1 MSRVLVCLSDYPREL
16 LEGWVAGTDVE
27 VVTAPAGADMSAML
41 PDLAR
46 AEMVIGD
53 AARRFPLSG
62 EVLAQMTRCRLVF
75 HPAVGLDG
83 VIDLDAAAQQGIEV
97 RSAPAYNADA
107 VADWTLMAMLLGL
120 RGGVAA
126 DRDMRARGWHRRALG
141 RELGAVTVG
150 IVGYGAIGRGVRRR
164 LAGFGPAVLV
174 TDEREVTDAVG
185 QEVEQ
190 TSLEALLQRADVVTL
205 HAPLLPSTRGM
216 ISAERLA
223 SMREGSVLVN
233 AARGGLV
240 DEAALAAA
248 LAVGRP
254 ATAVLD
260 VFETEPLPSTSPLY
274 GLANVVL
281 SPHVAA
287 GTEQARQR
295 VRALVGDAVR
305 QRFGES

>member
-1 MSRVLVCLSDYPREL
+1 MSTVLVCLSDYPAEL
-16 LEGWVAGTDVE
+16 LASWVAGTDAE
-27 VVTAPAGADMSAML
+27 VVTVPAGADMSAML

-46 AEMVIGD
+46 ADIVIGD
-53 AARRFPLSG
+53 AARRFPLDDS
-62 EVLAQMTRCRLVF
+62 VLAQMQHCRLVF

-83 VIDLDAAAQQGIEV
+83 VIDLDAAREHGIEV
-97 RSAPAYNADA
+97 RSAPGYNADA

-120 RGGVAA
+120 RGAVAA
-126 DRDMRARGWHRRALG
+126 DRDMRAQGWHRRPLG

-164 LAGFGPAVLV
+164 LEGFGSTVLV
-174 TDEREVTDAVG
+174 TDERDVTDAD
-185 QEVEQ
+185 VEQ
-190 TSLEALLQRADVVTL
+190 TSLDDLLQRADVVTL
-205 HAPLLPSTRGM
+205 HAPLLPSTAGM
-216 ISAERLA
+216 INAERLA

-240 DEAALAAA
+240 DESALASA
-248 LAVGRP
+248 LTMGRP
-254 ATAVLD
+254 AVAVLD
-260 VFETEPLPSTSPLY
+260 VFETEPLPSSSPLF

-295 VRALVGDAVR
+295 VRGMVGAAVR
-305 QRFGES
+305 EFCQRER